1 MVSLLLVFPLMKLSC
16 PNIHCKKD
24 KSCTKD
30 GFFYRPSD
38 GRKIQRYKCNSCR
51 KKFSKA
57 TFDSAYRQNKRR
69 VNHKLKE
76 LLCSG
81 VSMRRA
87 AKLLRVHRTTVSR
100 KLKFLGME
108 AKKNQQKFHK
118 SLRKN
123 KVFDV
128 QFDDLLTIEH
138 TKCKPLSVSAA
149 VDKNTRK
156 ILSLS
161 VSSMPAFGHLAS
173 LSRKKY
179 GTRED
184 HRHQGL
190 EDLFSEL
197 KKIVDQ
203 HAIFSSDDHKFYP
216 PHLKKY
222 FPEATH
228 NQYKGGRGCV
238 AGQGELKKL
247 YYDPLFYIN
256 HTLAMLRANINRLI
270 RKSWCTT
277 KDPERLKD
285 HLFIYMDFHN
295 TQLV

>member
-1 MVSLLLVFPLMKLSC
+1 MKLSC

-24 KSCTKD
+24 KDYTKD
-30 GFFYRPSD
+30 GFYYRPSD
-38 GRKIQRYKCNSCR
+38 GRKIQRYKCTSCG

-69 VNHKLKE
+69 VNHKLKQ

-81 VSMRRA
+81 VSMRRS
-87 AKLLRVHRTTVSR
+87 AKILKIHRTTVSR
-100 KLKFLGME
+100 KLRFLGME
-108 AKKNQQKFHK
+108 ARKHHQKFQQ
-118 SLRKN
+118 SLKEK
-123 KVFDV
+123 KVFNV

-138 TKCKPLSVSAA
+138 TKCKPLSVTAA
-149 VDKNTRK
+149 VDKDSRK

-161 VSSMPAFGHLAS
+161 VSSMPAFGHLAN

-179 GTRED
+179 GKRED
-184 HRHQGL
+184 HRSQGL
-190 EDLFSEL
+190 ENLFLEL

-203 HAIFSSDDHKFYP
+203 NATFSSDDHKLYP
-216 PHLKKY
+216 SHLRKY
-222 FPEATH
+222 FPEAIYH
-228 NQYKGGRGCV
+228 QYKGGRGCI

-256 HTLAMLRANINRLI
+256 HTFAMLRANINRLI

-285 HLFIYMDFHN
+285 HLFIYINYHN